1 MDTFYRLLVAAHGL
15 VGLVALVTFWI
26 AAAAKK
32 GSPLHVRTGKVYMV
46 AMIGIIITATPMAA
60 IIGLRGHLVSAL
72 FLGYL
77 AIITATGV
85 WLGWRAVKRKRDQA
99 AFRSGPYAAI
109 AVLNLLAAATVFVAG
124 QRTGSVLLMGFS
136 AVGAIAGVQM
146 LARRARPLAETRWWL
161 REHFGAMIGCGVA
174 THVAFLSIGLGRLI
188 EAAGLQAPSWFGMV
202 AWFLPLALAVVAG
215 IHLNRK
221 YMPKSRPGAA
231 PATAG

>member
-1 MDTFYRLLVAAHGL
+1 M
-15 VGLVALVTFWI
+15 
-26 AAAAKK
+26 
-32 GSPLHVRTGKVYMV
+32 
-46 AMIGIIITATPMAA
+46 
-60 IIGLRGHLVSAL
+60 
-72 FLGYL
+72 
-77 AIITATGV
+77 
-85 WLGWRAVKRKRDQA
+85 
-99 AFRSGPYAAI
+99 
-109 AVLNLLAAATVFVAG
+109 LNLLAAATVFAAG

-146 LARRARPLAETRWWL
+146 LARRARPLTETRWWL

-221 YMPKSRPGAA
+221 YMPKSRPGVA